1 MSTREVEKAEA
12 ARKSIE
18 YVQDG
23 MVVGLGTGTTAK
35 YVLQSL
41 GERVREGLK
50 IRGIPTSKASAA
62 LAASLKIP
70 LTTLDDVESIDVT
83 IDGADEIGPGLS
95 LIKGGGGALLHEK
108 IVATSSKR
116 LVIVAD
122 EQKRV
127 DQLGRFPLPV
137 EVIPFAEAPVR
148 RQLEKLG
155 ANPKLRIAQDGTP
168 YITDEGNF
176 IFDCNYGRISDP
188 QAVARAIKSLTGVV
202 EHGLFLGLASVAIIA
217 GDSGIQVL
225 TP

>member
-35 YVLQSL
+35 YVLQFL
-41 GERVREGLK
+41 GERVREGLT

-122 EQKRV
+122 EQKIV

-137 EVIPFAEAPVR
+137 EVIRFAEAPVR

-155 ANPKLRIAQDGTP
+155 ANPKLRIAQNGTP
-168 YITDEGNF
+168 YITDEGNV
-176 IFDCNYGRISDP
+176 IFDCNYGSISDP
-188 QAVARAIKSLTGVV
+188 QAVGQAIKSLTGVV

-217 GDSGIQVL
+217 GESGTKIL